1 MSSATTIGVHFRPV
15 SDVVAAAGGHWPEL
29 LAAIGIIVPSQG
41 KHGPCPVCGGTD
53 RFRLDD
59 KGGRGTWICSQCDK
73 PSGDGLDLVCRVTG
87 KSPKEAA
94 GLLAPL
100 VGLSFGGLDPA
111 ERGRI
116 HQQQQARAEADAK
129 QAALQ
134 RQRAAR
140 RAIAILQNC
149 EPGQAAYLADKG
161 LAEVVG
167 HITQRVI
174 VVGPL
179 TFPAGSLVVSLR
191 NDAGELVNVQL
202 IAPDGGKGYLAGGQK
217 AGAFH
222 PIEGGALVAV
232 VEGYATGLS
241 VHLATGATVYCAMDC
256 GNLLAVATIAR
267 SQHPESRIL
276 LCGDNDAA
284 TKGNPGMTKAEQ
296 AAAAIGGLVAI
307 PPCVRDGDPSHF
319 VDASNMVSLSTAGDW
334 NDYHQAHGLTT
345 TQRAIMDTSTA
356 PNTAQIK
363 DADQKEGG
371 WTADKSRPEG
381 VPTAEGGAPRRATV
395 TAWPKGQAQAGDHM
409 AEETP
414 ADADEGHPLPNGFEI
429 RGDRLCVWELVGRGE
444 NAQQELVPIS
454 SPIRVLAETADEH
467 RRGYGRLLEW
477 HDSAGRVRQWA
488 MPVRSLVPRNGD
500 EVFAT
505 LLDAGLPFIELGHK
519 RKLAAYLMACQPERR
534 ITCVER
540 TGWHDHAYVLP
551 QGAIGPDA
559 EGVILQ
565 TAGYAASD
573 FTERGSLSEWQQEV
587 AGLAVG
593 NSRLCFALSLA
604 FAAPLLSLVGMEGGG
619 FHLKGESTD
628 GKTTIMK
635 AAASV
640 YGNPDRYSQTWRATG
655 NAIEGIASRRND
667 ALLCLDEL
675 GELDGRE
682 AGQVAY
688 MLANGQG
695 KGRSRQDGELRER
708 KAWRLL
714 FLSTGELSLEDHAAS
729 AGQRTQA
736 GMEVRTIQIPSDT
749 GHHGA
754 FEWLHGMAGGRTF
767 ADTLKANA
775 ERQHG
780 TAFHALVAGL
790 TNDMEQHREHLR
802 SEIQRLAAELTPQGA
817 GNQVGR
823 AINRFALVATA
834 GELATRLGI
843 TGWPAGEAI
852 RAVRAC
858 LKAWLAERGHLGNK
872 EDAATLEQVRRF
884 VTANQYA
891 RFADWFDT
899 SHRPANMV
907 GYRKVETDG
916 VSFFVLPLGWAEITK
931 GRDPKRAAHLCLEA
945 GYLLTSKDKK
955 RLQRQAR
962 LPGMN
967 ARTWVYVLVERVLA
981 DEGEGKEDE

>member
-1 MSSATTIGVHFRPV
+1 MTTAIRGVTGPRFL
-15 SDVVAAAGGHWPEL
+15 SDVVAAACGHWPEL
-29 LAAIGIIVPSQG
+29 LAAVGIDTPSRG
-41 KHGPCPVCGGTD
+41 KHGPCPVCGGSD

-59 KGGRGTWICSQCDK
+59 KGGRGTWICNQCGA
-73 PSGDGLDLVCRVTG
+73 GDGLDLVSKVTG
-87 KSPKEAA
+87 KPPKEVA

-100 VGLSFGGLDPA
+100 VGLSAGGLDPA
-111 ERGRI
+111 ERERI

-129 QAALQ
+129 QAEQL
-134 RQRAAR
+134 RQKAAR
-140 RAIAILQNC
+140 RAAAIMRSC
-149 EPGQAAYLADKG
+149 EPGQAPYLVHKRLRWPCGA
-161 LAEVVG
+161 LNRQVIAVG
-167 HITQRVI
+167 EM
-174 VVGPL
+174 
-179 TFPAGSLVVSLR
+179 TFPAGSLVVPLI
-191 NDAGELVNVQL
+191 DEAGELVNVQL
-202 IAPDGGKGYLAGGQK
+202 IDDRGGKSYLAGGRK

-222 PIEGGALVAV
+222 RIEGGELVAV

-241 VHLATGATVYCAMDC
+241 VHLASGATVYCAMDC
-256 GNLLAVATIAR
+256 GNLAVVAAIAR
-267 SQHPESRIL
+267 RQHPEARIL
-276 LCGDNDAA
+276 LCGDNDAD
-284 TKGNPGMTKAEQ
+284 TQGNPGKTKAEH
-296 AAAAIGGLVAI
+296 AAAVIGGLVAL
-307 PPCVRDGDPSHF
+307 PPEFS
-319 VDASNMVSLSTAGDW
+319 GDW
-334 NDYHQAHGLTT
+334 NDYHQAHGLTKT
-345 TQRAIMDTSTA
+345 KEAIMGTSTT
-356 PNTAQIK
+356 PTTSNPVNEKDLTVGQTLGGITKSQGETAKQSK
-363 DADQKEGG
+363 DASQREGAEVITLHPEPKATSPERDQG
-371 WTADKSRPEG
+371 
-381 VPTAEGGAPRRATV
+381 
-395 TAWPKGQAQAGDHM
+395 
-409 AEETP
+409 
-414 ADADEGHPLPNGFEI
+414 LPHGFEI
-429 RGDRLCVWELVGRGE
+429 RGDRLCALVMVGRGE
-444 NAQQELVPIS
+444 DTRQEWAPLS

-467 RRGYGRLLEW
+467 GRGYGRLLEW
-477 HDSAGRVRQWA
+477 QDSAGRVRQWA

-500 EVFAT
+500 EVFIA
-505 LLDAGLPFIELGHK
+505 LLDAGLPFVELGHK

-540 TGWHDHAYVLP
+540 TGWHGRAYVLP
-551 QGAIGPDA
+551 QGAIGPEA

-565 TAGYAASD
+565 TTGYAASD
-573 FTERGSLSEWQQEV
+573 FTERGTLAEWQQGV

-695 KGRSRQDGELRER
+695 KGRSKQDGELRER

-754 FEWLHGMAGGRTF
+754 FEWLHGMEGGRIF

-775 ERQHG
+775 DHQHG
-780 TAFHALVAGL
+780 TAFRALVEGL
-790 TNDMEQHREHLR
+790 AADMEQHREHLT
-802 SEIQRLAAELTPQGA
+802 SEIKRLAGELTPKGA

-823 AINRFALVATA
+823 AINRFALVAAA
-834 GELATRLGI
+834 GELATRLGV
-843 TGWPAGEAI
+843 TGWPEGEAI
-852 RAVRAC
+852 RAVRVC

-872 EDAATLEQVRRF
+872 EDAATLEQVRGF
-884 VTANQYA
+884 ITAHQYA
-891 RFADWFDT
+891 RFADWFNAD
-899 SHRPANMV
+899 HRPANMV
-907 GYRKVETDG
+907 GYRRVEAEG
-916 VSFFVLPLGWAEITK
+916 VSFYVLPPGWAEITK

-945 GYLLTSKDKK
+945 GYLLTGKDKK
-955 RLQRQAR
+955 RLQRQVR
-962 LPGMN
+962 LPGMGKGM
-967 ARTWVYVLVERVLA
+967 RVYVLTERVLG
-981 DEGEGKEDE
+981 DEGDGLEDE

>member
-1 MSSATTIGVHFRPV
+1 MTASTKGAASPRFV
-15 SDVVAAAGGHWPEL
+15 SDVVAAACGHWPDV
-29 LAAIGIIVPSQG
+29 LAGVGIDTPHRG
-41 KHGPCPVCGGTD
+41 KHGPCPVCGGRD

-59 KGGRGTWICSQCDK
+59 KGGRGTWICNQCGA
-73 PSGDGLDLVCRVTG
+73 GDGLDLVSKVTG
-87 KSPKEAA
+87 KPPKEVAE
-94 GLLAPL
+94 LLAPL
-100 VGLSFGGLDPA
+100 VGLSAGGLDPA
-111 ERGRI
+111 ERERI

-129 QAALQ
+129 QAEQL
-134 RQRAAR
+134 RQKAAR
-140 RAIAILQNC
+140 RAADIMADT
-149 EPGQAAYLADKG
+149 GQGESPYLERKG
-161 LAEVVG
+161 FGSHLSAVNRTLIREG
-167 HITQRVI
+167 
-174 VVGPL
+174 GEN
-179 TFPAGSLVVSLR
+179 FPAGSLVIPLT
-191 NDAGELVNVQL
+191 NEAGELLNVQL
-202 IAPDGGKGYLAGGQK
+202 IRADGTKRYLHGGQK

-222 PIEGGALVAV
+222 RIDGGELVAV

-241 VHLATGATVYCAMDC
+241 VHLASGATVYCAMDC
-256 GNLLAVATIAR
+256 GNLAVVAAIAR
-267 SQHPESRIL
+267 RQHPEARIL
-276 LCGDNDAA
+276 LCGDNDAD
-284 TKGNPGMTKAEQ
+284 TQGNPGKTKAEH
-296 AAAAIGGLVAI
+296 AAAVIGGLVAL
-307 PPCVRDGDPSHF
+307 PPEFS
-319 VDASNMVSLSTAGDW
+319 GDW
-334 NDYHQAHGLTT
+334 NDYHQAHGLTKT
-345 TQRAIMDTSTA
+345 KEAIMGTSTT
-356 PNTAQIK
+356 PTTSNPVNEKDLTVGQTLGGITKSQGETAKQSK
-363 DADQKEGG
+363 DASQREGAEVITLHPEPKATSPERDQG
-371 WTADKSRPEG
+371 
-381 VPTAEGGAPRRATV
+381 
-395 TAWPKGQAQAGDHM
+395 
-409 AEETP
+409 
-414 ADADEGHPLPNGFEI
+414 LPHGFEI
-429 RGDRLCVWELVGRGE
+429 RGDRLCALVMVGRGE
-444 NAQQELVPIS
+444 DTRQEWAPLS

-467 RRGYGRLLEW
+467 GRGYGRLLEW
-477 HDSAGRVRQWA
+477 QDSAGRVRQWA

-500 EVFAT
+500 EVFIA
-505 LLDAGLPFIELGHK
+505 LLDAGLPFVELGHK

-540 TGWHDHAYVLP
+540 TGWHGRAYVLP
-551 QGAIGPDA
+551 QGAIGPEA

-565 TAGYAASD
+565 TTGYAASD
-573 FTERGSLSEWQQEV
+573 FTERGTLAEWQQGV

-695 KGRSRQDGELRER
+695 KGRSKQDGELRER

-754 FEWLHGMAGGRTF
+754 FEWLHGMEGGRIF

-775 ERQHG
+775 DHQHG
-780 TAFHALVAGL
+780 TAFRTYAEALAGEL
-790 TNDMEQHREHLR
+790 EAH
-802 SEIQRLAAELTPQGA
+802 SERLMAEIKRLAAELTPQGA

-823 AINRFALVATA
+823 AINRFALVAAA
-834 GELATRLGI
+834 GELATRLGV
-843 TGWPAGEAI
+843 TGWPEGEAM
-852 RAVRAC
+852 RAVRVC

-872 EDAATLEQVRRF
+872 EDAATLEQVRGF
-884 VTANQYA
+884 VTAHQYT
-891 RFADWFDT
+891 RFADWFDAN
-899 SHRPANMV
+899 HRPANMV
-907 GYRKVETDG
+907 GYRKVESDG
-916 VSFFVLPLGWAEITK
+916 VSFFVLPPGWAEITK

-945 GYLLTSKDKK
+945 GYLLTGKDKK
-955 RLQRQAR
+955 RLQRLSR
-962 LPGMN
+962 LPGMGK
-967 ARTWVYVLVERVLA
+967 AVRVYVLTERVLA
-981 DEGEGKEDE
+981 DEGDGQEDE